1 RASVA
6 TSPCAAP
13 IATRPTRLPRRRSWS
28 PRRAPHSTTTAASR
42 SCAPQTPTAPKRS
55 SCARSRWIPR
65 APRPT
70 TTWPSSSAGTGS
82 TPRQRPRA
90 SSSTGAS
97 LTPTPT
103 ASTPSWDTREMSPRE
118 GRANEKGTESAR
130 FVRAAGVRRVV
141 RAGSGRARDHDDA
154 RAPPARVRTA
164 AGCDPARHGRKPRAP
179 RFTGGAAH
187 ARRHPHRGRDPGAAG
202 AVHHRAGPAPIHGV
216 PASSL
221 YENES
226 RAGSWHGDALSRRG
240 ARARPCPR
248 KGERAMNE
256 FAGMASFFKQGGLA
270 MYGILGIGV
279 VAAAIALE
287 RFLVITGASVL
298 NGKKLTNDVIAQIS
312 RGDLNAARNV
322 SRKSNAPAAQVVQ
335 AVLSVPELEE
345 SKLQSA
351 ADDAA
356 ALAMPPLTRRLAHL
370 NVLANI
376 ATLVGLLGTISGL
389 ITAFAAVGAADPS
402 QRSAFLAG
410 GISMALN
417 ATAFGLLV
425 AIPTLVTQGFLVG
438 LVEGIA
444 EQVEESGIRVS
455 RALLASVARGGVV
468 AMPARTGPQAAPA
481 ARGTP

>member
-1 RASVA
+1 
-6 TSPCAAP
+6 
-13 IATRPTRLPRRRSWS
+13 
-28 PRRAPHSTTTAASR
+28 
-42 SCAPQTPTAPKRS
+42 
-55 SCARSRWIPR
+55 
-65 APRPT
+65 
-70 TTWPSSSAGTGS
+70 
-82 TPRQRPRA
+82 
-90 SSSTGAS
+90 
-97 LTPTPT
+97 
-103 ASTPSWDTREMSPRE
+103 
-118 GRANEKGTESAR
+118 
-130 FVRAAGVRRVV
+130 
-141 RAGSGRARDHDDA
+141 
-154 RAPPARVRTA
+154 
-164 AGCDPARHGRKPRAP
+164 
-179 RFTGGAAH
+179 
-187 ARRHPHRGRDPGAAG
+187 
-202 AVHHRAGPAPIHGV
+202 
-216 PASSL
+216 
-221 YENES
+221 
-226 RAGSWHGDALSRRG
+226 
-240 ARARPCPR
+240 
-248 KGERAMNE
+248 MNE

-376 ATLVGLLGTISGL
+376 ATLVGLLGTIVGL
-389 ITAFAAVGAADPS
+389 ITAFQAVGAADPS

-481 ARGTP
+481 ARAPYAPQGGTP

>member
-1 RASVA
+1 
-6 TSPCAAP
+6 
-13 IATRPTRLPRRRSWS
+13 
-28 PRRAPHSTTTAASR
+28 
-42 SCAPQTPTAPKRS
+42 
-55 SCARSRWIPR
+55 
-65 APRPT
+65 
-70 TTWPSSSAGTGS
+70 
-82 TPRQRPRA
+82 
-90 SSSTGAS
+90 
-97 LTPTPT
+97 
-103 ASTPSWDTREMSPRE
+103 
-118 GRANEKGTESAR
+118 
-130 FVRAAGVRRVV
+130 
-141 RAGSGRARDHDDA
+141 
-154 RAPPARVRTA
+154 
-164 AGCDPARHGRKPRAP
+164 
-179 RFTGGAAH
+179 
-187 ARRHPHRGRDPGAAG
+187 
-202 AVHHRAGPAPIHGV
+202 
-216 PASSL
+216 
-221 YENES
+221 
-226 RAGSWHGDALSRRG
+226 
-240 ARARPCPR
+240 
-248 KGERAMNE
+248 MNE

-376 ATLVGLLGTISGL
+376 STLVGLLGTITGL

-402 QRSAFLAG
+402 QRSAFLAS

-417 ATAFGLLV
+417 CTAFGLLV
-425 AIPTLVTQGFLVG
+425 SIPTLLTQGFLVG
-438 LVEGIA
+438 LVEGIG

-455 RALLASVARGGVV
+455 RALLASAARGQVV
-468 AMPARTGPQAAPA
+468 AMPARAPQAAPGRPFA
-481 ARGTP
+481 PQGGTP

>member
-1 RASVA
+1 
-6 TSPCAAP
+6 
-13 IATRPTRLPRRRSWS
+13 
-28 PRRAPHSTTTAASR
+28 
-42 SCAPQTPTAPKRS
+42 
-55 SCARSRWIPR
+55 
-65 APRPT
+65 
-70 TTWPSSSAGTGS
+70 
-82 TPRQRPRA
+82 
-90 SSSTGAS
+90 
-97 LTPTPT
+97 
-103 ASTPSWDTREMSPRE
+103 
-118 GRANEKGTESAR
+118 
-130 FVRAAGVRRVV
+130 
-141 RAGSGRARDHDDA
+141 
-154 RAPPARVRTA
+154 
-164 AGCDPARHGRKPRAP
+164 
-179 RFTGGAAH
+179 
-187 ARRHPHRGRDPGAAG
+187 
-202 AVHHRAGPAPIHGV
+202 
-216 PASSL
+216 
-221 YENES
+221 
-226 RAGSWHGDALSRRG
+226 
-240 ARARPCPR
+240 
-248 KGERAMNE
+248 MNE

-376 ATLVGLLGTISGL
+376 STLVGLLGTITGL

-402 QRSAFLAG
+402 QRSAFLAS

-417 ATAFGLLV
+417 CTAFGLLV
-425 AIPTLVTQGFLVG
+425 SIPTLLTQGFLVG

-455 RALLASVARGGVV
+455 RALLASNARGQIVP
-468 AMPARTGPQAAPA
+468 MPARPSPQAAPTS
-481 ARGTP
+481 RGPYVPQGGTP

>member
-1 RASVA
+1 
-6 TSPCAAP
+6 
-13 IATRPTRLPRRRSWS
+13 
-28 PRRAPHSTTTAASR
+28 
-42 SCAPQTPTAPKRS
+42 
-55 SCARSRWIPR
+55 
-65 APRPT
+65 
-70 TTWPSSSAGTGS
+70 
-82 TPRQRPRA
+82 
-90 SSSTGAS
+90 
-97 LTPTPT
+97 
-103 ASTPSWDTREMSPRE
+103 
-118 GRANEKGTESAR
+118 
-130 FVRAAGVRRVV
+130 
-141 RAGSGRARDHDDA
+141 
-154 RAPPARVRTA
+154 
-164 AGCDPARHGRKPRAP
+164 
-179 RFTGGAAH
+179 
-187 ARRHPHRGRDPGAAG
+187 
-202 AVHHRAGPAPIHGV
+202 
-216 PASSL
+216 
-221 YENES
+221 
-226 RAGSWHGDALSRRG
+226 
-240 ARARPCPR
+240 
-248 KGERAMNE
+248 MNE
-256 FAGMASFFKQGGLA
+256 LAGLASFFKQGGLV

-287 RFLVITGASVL
+287 RFFVITGAAAL
-298 NGKKLTNDVIAQIS
+298 NGKKLTNDVLAQIN

-335 AVLSVPELEE
+335 AVLSVAEVEE

-455 RALLASVARGGVV
+455 RALLASVARGQVV
-468 AMPARTGPQAAPA
+468 AMPARAPQGAPG
-481 ARGTP
+481 ARGLAPQGGTP

>member
-1 RASVA
+1 
-6 TSPCAAP
+6 
-13 IATRPTRLPRRRSWS
+13 
-28 PRRAPHSTTTAASR
+28 
-42 SCAPQTPTAPKRS
+42 
-55 SCARSRWIPR
+55 
-65 APRPT
+65 
-70 TTWPSSSAGTGS
+70 
-82 TPRQRPRA
+82 
-90 SSSTGAS
+90 
-97 LTPTPT
+97 
-103 ASTPSWDTREMSPRE
+103 
-118 GRANEKGTESAR
+118 
-130 FVRAAGVRRVV
+130 
-141 RAGSGRARDHDDA
+141 
-154 RAPPARVRTA
+154 
-164 AGCDPARHGRKPRAP
+164 
-179 RFTGGAAH
+179 
-187 ARRHPHRGRDPGAAG
+187 
-202 AVHHRAGPAPIHGV
+202 
-216 PASSL
+216 
-221 YENES
+221 
-226 RAGSWHGDALSRRG
+226 
-240 ARARPCPR
+240 
-248 KGERAMNE
+248 MNE

-376 ATLVGLLGTISGL
+376 STLVGLLGTITGL

-402 QRSAFLAG
+402 QRSAFLAS

-417 ATAFGLLV
+417 CTAFGLLV
-425 AIPTLVTQGFLVG
+425 SIPTLLTQGFLVG
-438 LVEGIA
+438 LVEGIG

-455 RALLASVARGGVV
+455 RALLASAARGQVV
-468 AMPARTGPQAAPA
+468 AMPARTPQAAPGRPFA
-481 ARGTP
+481 PQGGTP

>member
-1 RASVA
+1 
-6 TSPCAAP
+6 
-13 IATRPTRLPRRRSWS
+13 
-28 PRRAPHSTTTAASR
+28 
-42 SCAPQTPTAPKRS
+42 
-55 SCARSRWIPR
+55 
-65 APRPT
+65 
-70 TTWPSSSAGTGS
+70 
-82 TPRQRPRA
+82 
-90 SSSTGAS
+90 
-97 LTPTPT
+97 
-103 ASTPSWDTREMSPRE
+103 
-118 GRANEKGTESAR
+118 
-130 FVRAAGVRRVV
+130 
-141 RAGSGRARDHDDA
+141 
-154 RAPPARVRTA
+154 
-164 AGCDPARHGRKPRAP
+164 
-179 RFTGGAAH
+179 
-187 ARRHPHRGRDPGAAG
+187 
-202 AVHHRAGPAPIHGV
+202 
-216 PASSL
+216 
-221 YENES
+221 
-226 RAGSWHGDALSRRG
+226 
-240 ARARPCPR
+240 
-248 KGERAMNE
+248 MNE
-256 FAGMASFFKQGGLA
+256 LAGLASFFKQGGLV

-287 RFLVITGASVL
+287 RFFVITGAAAL
-298 NGKKLTNDVIAQIS
+298 NGKKLTNDVLAQIN

-335 AVLSVPELEE
+335 AVLSVAEVEE

-455 RALLASVARGGVV
+455 RALLASAARGQIVPIPGR
-468 AMPARTGPQAAPA
+468 PSPQAAPG
-481 ARGTP
+481 ARGTFAPQGGTP